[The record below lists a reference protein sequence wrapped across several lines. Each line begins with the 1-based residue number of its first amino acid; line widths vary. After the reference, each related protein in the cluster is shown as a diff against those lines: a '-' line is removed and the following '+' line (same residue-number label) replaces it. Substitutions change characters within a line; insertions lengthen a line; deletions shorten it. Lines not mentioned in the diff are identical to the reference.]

1 MAQLS
6 PSLLSYCIFL
16 GDNFFVWI
24 SAQTSTK
31 FVHSCVSYAKLYN
44 LKHIFH
50 SYFRFNQHILKNILK
65 MSIKIVHTFILY
77 FQINLAMNLTFCFYS
92 YFKIQSVHYVKL
104 YISCLCIQ
112 NVVFDFCVLL
122 QIMFSNIWVF
132 IFGFNYEH
140 HYQSKV
146 IHSHT

>member
-1 MAQLS
+1 MK
-6 PSLLSYCIFL
+6 
-16 GDNFFVWI
+16 
-24 SAQTSTK
+24 TSTK

-92 YFKIQSVHYVKL
+92 YFKIQSKHYVKL
-104 YISCLCIQ
+104 YVSCLCIP

-122 QIMFSNIWVF
+122 QIMFFNTWGFFPVSTMNI
-132 IFGFNYEH
+132 IASLRSYI
-140 HYQSKV
+140 V
-146 IHSHT
+146 IHNNNMTMYDYV